1 MSFTTHIAWRYL
13 WGKKSHHA
21 IQVVSGVSAVAV
33 AVVTAAMIGVL
44 SVMNGFGTVLEQMF
58 SRFDADLRIVPTEGK
73 VFDASTEAFDRIRA
87 LPYVAVLSETI
98 EETALVEFE
107 DKQIPALL
115 KGTDEHFQQLSH
127 IDSTIID
134 GVYEVW
140 DGAFDRTVMGHGL
153 ATQFALN
160 AHFVRGVHIYAPK
173 RNQRVNLMR
182 PDESFTQAT
191 CFVSGIF
198 AVNQVKYDDRMMLV
212 SLPLMQ
218 RLFDY
223 APHEVSAVEIRLT
236 ADAPRK
242 AQREVQT
249 LLGMNYRVLNRYE
262 QQEDFFRIL
271 RIEKLLTALLLSF
284 ILLIASFNLVG
295 SLTMLILDKREDIH
309 NLHCLGASESQIRRI
324 FLYEGWLIS
333 SLGAAAGVI
342 IGVTVCWLQ
351 QTFGILKLGNGVDY
365 VISAYPVSVQ
375 AMDVLLVIA
384 VVVCIGFVAA
394 WYPARQIHIEN
405 TKV

>member
-153 ATQFALN
+153 AAQFALN

-333 SLGAAAGVI
+333 SLGAAAGVV
-342 IGVTVCWLQ
+342 IGGLVCWLQ
-351 QTFGILKLGNGVDY
+351 QTFGLLKLGNGMDY

-375 AMDVLLVIA
+375 ATDVLLVIA